1 MYLVP
6 NKFMNFNSC
15 ILKTG
20 AEILKILL
28 VSRNKIKYT
37 KLYEKFEED
46 YKENT
51 EYIFLPALSFLY
63 LVGKIDY
70 NIKKDTVELIK
81 WN

>member
-1 MYLVP
+1 
-6 NKFMNFNSC
+6 MNFNSC

-81 WN
+81 